1 MSFAIDA
8 NTIICL
14 TGDQL
19 LASSALADVM
29 TGSGVVAVGSP
40 TAQQAGPYTGRF
52 SRGFNGSSQA
62 FDSSAWTDYRTEF
75 KGDMTFELVFKS
87 SGHGVNAY
95 RNVFNYGHFNDWYLR
110 LRYNPTLSD
119 GVFVHLNNGT
129 YAGPNTGANTFE
141 SWATGLVVPADA
153 WCLLQLRKTVTA
165 QGTTPPNTRLNT
177 FECWLTR
184 LTHAFS
190 STPGH
195 TRTNVLNPAAASH
208 TPHWHIGR
216 NGGDNNEYFNGN
228 IAGLR
233 VSKVARTA
241 LELQDSFTRWQGV
254 VTDITKPAVA
264 NLSPT
269 PGTTLQKTQPVSLE
283 VTDVGGLRRVMVVAS
298 FPGLDLEEV
307 VHNGTSWG
315 PRYSLAPNARTAI
328 TNGYR
333 FTVLRRGG
341 WPAPPT
347 LTAYAVDTAGNEA
360 A

>member
-8 NTIICL
+8 ST
-14 TGDQL
+14 
-19 LASSALADVM
+19 LACFGFDEVSASNGLADRA
-29 TGSGVVAVGSP
+29 SGGNVPAVNSP
-40 TAQQAGPYTGRF
+40 AALQSGPYSGKN

-62 FDSSAWTDYRTEF
+62 FDTSAFTDARPTWRLDATLEMVLRSENHAVSTRVPF
-75 KGDMTFELVFKS
+75 F
-87 SGHGVNAY
+87 
-95 RNVFNYGHFNDWYLR
+95 YGHFNDWYCH
-110 LRYNPTLSD
+110 LRYNPAAS
-119 GVFVHLNNGT
+119 
-129 YAGPNTGANTFE
+129 
-141 SWATGLVVPADA
+141 TGLVVSFNNDNTGSNFQLVTTSLLIPVDT
-153 WCLLQLRKTVTA
+153 WCLIQVRKTVTS
-165 QGTTPPNTRLNT
+165 GTTAANRLNRIDVWVTSLAGT
-177 FECWLTR
+177 F
-184 LTHAFS
+184 S
-190 STPGH
+190 QTPGY
-195 TRTNVLNPAAASH
+195 TLNNVLNPNATTHS
-208 TPHWHIGR
+208 PHYHIGR
-216 NGGDNNEYFNGN
+216 WGGPNDSYFNGK
-228 IAGLR
+228 IAGVR
-233 VSKVARTA
+233 ISTVARTA

-269 PGTTLQKTQPVSLE
+269 PGTALQKTQPVSLE